1 MARRSD
7 VPTRSEVTEKI
18 DTTKSE
24 MEAKET
30 DLDKIASDVE
40 TVRRTREQLDFGGTA
55 EGSDEVESSI
65 ESAEDVTTEVF
76 DKEGESLDQIQT
88 RNEEFEGK
96 LQDHHESSESDLG
109 KISDTRAKID
119 TKKSVNELTKVEEA
133 ARRDI
138 DFLAEGIRRASD
150 AREQSDDIQRKLQ
163 ARVHTG

>member
-1 MARRSD
+1 MSRRSD

-30 DLDKIASDVE
+30 ELDKVASDVE
-40 TVRRTREQLDFGGTA
+40 TVRQTREYLDFGGTA

-65 ESAEDVTTEVF
+65 ESAEDVTIEVF
-76 DKEGESLDQIQT
+76 DKEDESLDQVQT

-96 LQDHHESSESDLG
+96 LQDHQESSESDLG
-109 KISDTRAKID
+109 KISDARAKID
-119 TKKSVNELTKVEEA
+119 TKETINELAKVEEA
-133 ARRDI
+133 ISNDA
-138 DFLAEGIRRASD
+138 DFLKEQRLRASD
-150 AREQSDDIQRKLQ
+150 AREQSDDIQRRLL

>member
-1 MARRSD
+1 MSRRSD

-30 DLDKIASDVE
+30 DLDKTASDVE
-40 TVRRTREQLDFGGTA
+40 TVRQTREQLDFGGTA

-76 DKEGESLDQIQT
+76 DKEDESLDQVQT

-96 LQDHHESSESDLG
+96 LQDHQESSESDLG
-109 KISDTRAKID
+109 KISDARAKID
-119 TKKSVNELTKVEEA
+119 TKETINELAKTEEA
-133 ARRDI
+133 VRRDI
-138 DFLAEGIRRASD
+138 EFLDGEGRRASD
-150 AREQSDDIQRKLQ
+150 AREKSDDIQRRLQ